1 MKKLFAMMAFVLTC
15 QLSYSQTYD
24 EIMTVFKIKPNVEYQ
39 ELDKALLG
47 LAAAG
52 TPDPKTADLMKRLDA
67 LKMMEMTL
75 SPNDATVFNTLVG
88 EMGTFYEKLAEQED
102 EGEKTTV
109 FYEGDDEENISAL
122 IAVQMQAPADD
133 GTVKGTM
140 IVLEGKLSKADIEAM
155 QSMQGED

>member
-1 MKKLFAMMAFVLTC
+1 
-15 QLSYSQTYD
+15 
-24 EIMTVFKIKPNVEYQ
+24 
-39 ELDKALLG
+39 
-47 LAAAG
+47 
-52 TPDPKTADLMKRLDA
+52 
-67 LKMMEMTL
+67 MMEMTL

-109 FYEGDDEENISAL
+109 FYEGDDEDNISAL

-140 IVLEGKLSKADIEAM
+140 IVLEGKLSQADIEAM

>member
-1 MKKLFAMMAFVLTC
+1 MKKLFAVMAFVLTC

-47 LAAAG
+47 LATAG

-75 SPNDATVFNTLVG
+75 TPNDATVFNTLVG
-88 EMGTFYEKLAEQED
+88 EMGTFYEKLAEQEE

>member
-1 MKKLFAMMAFVLTC
+1 MKKLFAVMAFVLTC

-67 LKMMEMTL
+67 LKMMEMK
-75 SPNDATVFNTLVG
+75 F
-88 EMGTFYEKLAEQED
+88 QR
-102 EGEKTTV
+102 
-109 FYEGDDEENISAL
+109 
-122 IAVQMQAPADD
+122 
-133 GTVKGTM
+133 
-140 IVLEGKLSKADIEAM
+140 
-155 QSMQGED
+155 